1 VEYCNL
7 DLDAFDYR
15 VAGDDER
22 FRVRVTSSPAGEQR
36 YTDAEEVTISPDL
49 RRRLRSLEKR
59 SLDLP
64 GMIALGEDLAA
75 LLFPPRAR
83 SFLTRSLERLDEDE
97 GLRIRLKANAY
108 ALADLP
114 WEYVYVAKPDT
125 PRDQK
130 GAEGFLALD
139 RQISFV
145 RYEIMG
151 QSLVDLDPVGTDPL
165 RLVMV
170 TADPGGA
177 NYPELNLDT
186 ERENIERALAGTP
199 DIQAE
204 CYADATVETLEE
216 ALTRQAH
223 IFHFAGHG
231 QFEGDIGQAFGSME
245 GEGSLVLI
253 DDRGQPMPFSS
264 EKLAQNL
271 RGRGVRL
278 AVLGACETGRRD
290 QVNAWT
296 GIAPSLSRA
305 GVPAVLAMQY
315 TIRDDNAIAFSRRFY
330 AALAAGEPVDAA
342 VIDGRLAIF
351 NRSSEDDRDW
361 GVPVL
366 YLRAEEGVLFPRPQ
380 AAGVLSAAGKAWLGR
395 PGSVAI
401 LASAATLLLSVLSGL
416 NQFVGFFS
424 KITLPTAILSALLAL
439 VVAVAFPALLR
450 RKQPQG
456 KTVLKMSF
464 RNFSILLAVLILLA
478 GVGPFLGKYWVAAQA
493 KSAGTELVD
502 LHRYGAA
509 LPELDRATRY
519 LQDLGLSKLAVE
531 SELGLIQACAGLGDR
546 ARAEQLIAEVEESGS
561 LDAHSQGELYTI
573 RGNIAY
579 ARGEFV
585 QAQRFYE
592 IARQTIEPAS
602 KSEAILLQNQAVLLA
617 GRGVSYRD
625 RALEY
630 YRRAQEIYQALDD
643 DVGPIYILINEGTL
657 YENDPDK
664 ARAFYEEA
672 QIGAEKLQD
681 PYLLGTIVLNI
692 GLTYR
697 QQGDLDRAQ
706 ELYDQA
712 RLHFEEAADTVGQ
725 AEVLVS
731 MASVESARGRRE
743 LARQHLQASESYLRN
758 IDLDQGQAPAR
769 KVAQIRTFQADI
781 YDALGE
787 SELAERL
794 YEEAL
799 SIFSQHPDPLLEAKT
814 QVNYAGLLLR
824 LARREEALNQIRR
837 AREILEAYSGQDPHE
852 SLGVLY
858 NNLGRAYQDM
868 GDLPTAL
875 EYYDKAVQ
883 IFEAIGVDLLYAQ
896 ARENR
901 GLVCIWLGDREGEQ
915 DLLEALE
922 IYRAAQNRDHEAQTL
937 FNLYSIYTAN
947 YDPSASSMIEEI
959 IALLAAHNI
968 DHEIEAGILFGIM
981 VQDIGDQA
989 DLIVYR
995 ERLRQLKVFYE
1006 DREESIGLGR
1016 SLLKLAEVEQAMGNW
1031 SKVEEFAREAEAY
1044 AGNIPL
1050 PWSIQFHSDLGFYLI
1065 GANPEDGLDH
1075 FLEAFDL
1082 AGTVSVD
1089 QQSSLAVVIHL
1100 YLSTHAGTVDR
1111 EKYRGKAQNVVET
1124 TEDPEI
1130 RRTFQE
1136 IVDLLTP
1143 ARD

>member
-1 VEYCNL
+1 MEYCNL

-15 VAGDDER
+15 VAGDGER

-36 YTDAEEVTISPDL
+36 YADAEEVTIFPDL
-49 RRRLRSLEKR
+49 RHRLRSLEKR

-83 SFLTRSLERLDEDE
+83 SFLIRSLERLDEDE
-97 GLRIRLKANAY
+97 GLRIRLKVNTY
-108 ALADLP
+108 SLADLP
-114 WEYVYVAKPDT
+114 WEYVYIAKPDT
-125 PRDQK
+125 PLDQK

-151 QSLVDLDPVGTDPL
+151 QSLVDLDPVGAGPL

-170 TADPGGA
+170 MANPGGA
-177 NYPELNLDT
+177 NYPELNLGT
-186 ERENIERALAGTP
+186 ERQNIERALAGMP

-216 ALTRQAH
+216 ALTHEAH
-223 IFHFAGHG
+223 VFHFAGHG
-231 QFEGDIGQAFGSME
+231 QFEGDLGQAFGSLE

-253 DDRGQPMPFSS
+253 DDHEQPMLFSS

-296 GIAPSLSRA
+296 GIAPSLNRA

-351 NRSSEDDRDW
+351 NRSSDDDRDW

-366 YLRAEEGVLFPRPQ
+366 YLRAEEGVLFPKSQ
-380 AAGVLSAAGKAWLGR
+380 AAGVLSAAGKAWLGK
-395 PGSVAI
+395 PSSIAV
-401 LASAATLLLSVLSGL
+401 LASAAVLLLSALSGL

-439 VVAVAFPALLR
+439 VVAAAFPTLLR

-456 KTVLKMSF
+456 ETVLRMSF
-464 RNFSILLAVLILLA
+464 RTFSILLAVLILLA

-493 KSAGTELVD
+493 KSAGADLVD

-509 LPELDRATRY
+509 LPELDCACRY
-519 LQDLGLSKLAVE
+519 LQDLGLGKLAVE
-531 SELGLIQACAGLGDR
+531 SKLGLIQAHAGLGDR

-561 LDAHSQGELYTI
+561 LDAHSQGKLFLI

-585 QAQRFYE
+585 QAQRSYE
-592 IARQTIEPAS
+592 IARQTIEPGS
-602 KSEAILLQNQAVLLA
+602 KAEAVLLQNQAVLLA

-625 RALEY
+625 RVLEY
-630 YRRAQEIYQALDD
+630 YRRAQGIYQALDD
-643 DVGPIYILINEGTL
+643 DVGLIHILINEGNL

-664 ARAFYEEA
+664 ARAFYEQA
-672 QIGAEKLQD
+672 QTGAEKLQD
-681 PYLLGTIVLNI
+681 PCLLGTIAMNI
-692 GLTYR
+692 GFTYR
-697 QQGDLDRAQ
+697 QQGDLERAE

-712 RLHFEEAADTVGQ
+712 RLRFEEAADLVGQ
-725 AEVLVS
+725 ADVLVNL
-731 MASVESARGRRE
+731 ATVESVRGHKE

-769 KVAQIRTFQADI
+769 KVAQIRTSQADI

-787 SELAERL
+787 SELAESL

-814 QVNYAGLLLR
+814 QVNYGGLLLR
-824 LARREEALNQIRR
+824 LARREEALNQIGR

-858 NNLGRAYQDM
+858 NNLGKAYQDM
-868 GDLPTAL
+868 GDLPSAL
-875 EYYDKAVQ
+875 EYYGKAVQ
-883 IFEAIGVDLLYAQ
+883 IFEVIGEDLLYAQ

-901 GLVCIWLGDREGEQ
+901 GLVWIWLGDSKGEQ
-915 DLLEALE
+915 DLLEALK

-937 FNLYSIYTAN
+937 FNLYSITTARN
-947 YDPSASSMIEEI
+947 DPSASSMIEEI
-959 IALLAAHNI
+959 MALVAAHNI
-968 DHEIEAGILFGIM
+968 DQEIEAGILFGIL
-981 VQDIGDQA
+981 VQDIGDQT

-1006 DREESIGLGR
+1006 QREESIGLGR

-1031 SKVEEFAREAEAY
+1031 SRLEEYAREAEAY
-1044 AGNIPL
+1044 AGYIPL
-1050 PWSIQFHSDLGFYLI
+1050 PLSIQFHSDLGFYLI
-1065 GANPEDGLDH
+1065 GSNPEDGLDH

-1089 QQSSLAVVIHL
+1089 QQRSLAIVIHL
-1100 YLSTHAGTVDR
+1100 YLATHADTVDH
-1111 EKYRGKAQNVVET
+1111 EKYRGKAQNIIET

-1130 RRTFQE
+1130 QRMFQE

-1143 ARD
+1143 TRD